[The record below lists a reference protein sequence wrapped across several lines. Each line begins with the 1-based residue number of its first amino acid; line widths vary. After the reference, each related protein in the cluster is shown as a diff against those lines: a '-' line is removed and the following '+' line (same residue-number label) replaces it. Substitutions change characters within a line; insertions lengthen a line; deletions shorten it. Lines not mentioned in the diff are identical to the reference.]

1 MNERPTLEELNK
13 IMERNGGSL
22 DLSGTQI
29 TALPENLT
37 VGDSLDLSHTQ
48 IENRD
53 NYKKLTEGDYVPGRY
68 IYCDEILTHVK
79 RKRTFGKYTY
89 YVGKIKGKNVISDGK
104 FYAHC
109 TDFKSGVA
117 DLEFKAAKDRGAE
130 QYRSYTLDTVLTP
143 PDAMTMYRIITGAC
157 RAGTQSF
164 VDSLGKLKESY
175 TVGEIIELTKGH
187 YGAERF
193 KSFFAEVKE

>member
-13 IMERNGGSL
+13 IMERKGDSLYLSNTQIKELPENLTVGGSL

-29 TALPENLT
+29 SNP
-37 VGDSLDLSHTQ
+37 DH
-48 IENRD
+48 
-53 NYKKLTEGDYVPGRY
+53 YKRLNDGDYVPGKY
-68 IYCDEILTHVK
+68 IYCDGILTHVK
-79 RKRTFGKYTY
+79 RKKTFGKYTY
-89 YVGKIKGKNVISDGK
+89 YVGKIKGKNVITDGK

-109 TDFKSGVA
+109 KDFKSGVA
-117 DLEFKAAKDRGAE
+117 DLEFKAAADRGAE
-130 QYRSYTLDTVLTP
+130 QYKSYTLDTVLTP

-157 RAGTQSF
+157 QAGTQSF

-187 YGAERF
+187 YGAETF
-193 KSFFAEVKE
+193 KEFFEGER